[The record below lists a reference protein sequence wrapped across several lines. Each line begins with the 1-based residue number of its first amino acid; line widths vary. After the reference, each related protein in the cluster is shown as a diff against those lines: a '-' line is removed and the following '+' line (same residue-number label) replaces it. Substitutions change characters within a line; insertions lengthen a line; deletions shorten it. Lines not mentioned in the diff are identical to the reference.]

1 MRPPAVV
8 VPCRHTRC
16 FINHSDPVHPCC
28 GRGRRSRR
36 RGGREAVCWF
46 SRCCRRRSISGQR
59 EALHPSHYGRGGA
72 RGADNLESPPLAPS
86 RDGGVASRSIGF
98 AHGRGVRGAVAR
110 GTPMPP
116 LRHRLRRH
124 ALDPFRPIEKLK
136 PEHRRRAVVE
146 VVVDHRRFGIE
157 PEHHRRAVQ
166 RSSRVATAYSARAC
180 QMTED
185 NDRVPGRANLAP
197 YLDRTCSIQWQS
209 GILGWTVFRL
219 PSTPGRH
226 VVCTVAARP
235 PPLHALA
242 RRSAVVP
249 VSQSGTTSSVLSRF
263 GATARDESLRGWRGQ
278 WPPPTSSLLLAGRD
292 TTSSTST
299 MTQFFWRVSPLT

>member
-8 VPCRHTRC
+8 VPRRHTRC
-16 FINHSDPVHPCC
+16 FISHSDPVHPCC

-72 RGADNLESPPLAPS
+72 RGADSLESPPLAPS

-136 PEHRRRAVVE
+136 PEHRCRAVVE

-180 QMTED
+180 QMTKGS
-185 NDRVPGRANLAP
+185 DRVPGRANLAP
-197 YLDRTCSIQWQS
+197 YLDRTCSIQWQL

-219 PSTPGRH
+219 SSTPVGMSFAPWPRGRLR
-226 VVCTVAARP
+226 CMPWLAGAPSCRSASLGRLPASFRALPRPRGMRASGGGVANGHRP
-235 PPLHALA
+235 PAASCSLGVT
-242 RRSAVVP
+242 RR
-249 VSQSGTTSSVLSRF
+249 R
-263 GATARDESLRGWRGQ
+263 RRR
-278 WPPPTSSLLLAGRD
+278 R
-292 TTSSTST
+292 
-299 MTQFFWRVSPLT
+299 